1 MKTKRKFLA
10 RLVLINDQDSL
21 FYKKRVVGVDTDFYY
36 NGVICRRDIVDKD
49 VIIVDPHNLKLMQIS
64 YYL

>member
-21 FYKKRVVGVDTDFYY
+21 FYKKIGVVMDEDFHY
-36 NGVICRRDIVDKD
+36 NGVICCRVIVDKD
-49 VIIVDPHNLKLMQIS
+49 VIIIDPYNLKIIET
-64 YYL
+64 